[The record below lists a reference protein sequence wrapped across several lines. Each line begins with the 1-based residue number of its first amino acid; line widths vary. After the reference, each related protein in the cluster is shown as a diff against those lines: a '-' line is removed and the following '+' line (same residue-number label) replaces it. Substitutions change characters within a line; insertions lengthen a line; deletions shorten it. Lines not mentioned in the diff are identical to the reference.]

1 MDLLTS
7 VENQN
12 QEKKTNFKRV
22 LCICVTSSKVRLSSS
37 AALYYTIVGISRLY
51 VQLHF
56 LVSHVR
62 VISLNL
68 SCIRRQRN
76 TPKLCYRDVSSDS
89 TVVTALYPRQP
100 LVYRYVS
107 SDSAGGCI
115 QRQRHT
121 FKLNYRDLSPIEQC
135 TYTVVYVVVSDTS
148 AMSHAPIVMYPPIVI
163 YSNCIPWVC
172 ET

>member
-12 QEKKTNFKRV
+12 QQKKTKRV
-22 LCICVTSSKVRLSSS
+22 LCICVASSKVRLSSS

-51 VQLHF
+51 VQLYF

-76 TPKLCYRDVSSDS
+76 TLKLCYRDVSSDS

-107 SDSAGGCI
+107 SDSAGPWRSLYPTAAPYF
-115 QRQRHT
+115 QV
-121 FKLNYRDLSPIEQC
+121 KLSWSISNS
-135 TYTVVYVVVSDTS
+135 TVY
-148 AMSHAPIVMYPPIVI
+148 I
-163 YSNCIPWVC
+163 YSGICRCIRH
-172 ET
+172 